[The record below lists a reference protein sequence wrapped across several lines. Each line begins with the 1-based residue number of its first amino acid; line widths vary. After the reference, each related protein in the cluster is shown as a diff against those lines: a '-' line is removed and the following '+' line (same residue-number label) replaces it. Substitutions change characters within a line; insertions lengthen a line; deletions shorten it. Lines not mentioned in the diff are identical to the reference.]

1 MIPAHWEPHH
11 RDEDGEILGYLAP
24 AEDGLC
30 VPVTLVGHALAGPGD
45 ADDARAALDSVGL
58 SYLADRW
65 LLTLPE
71 REEPVSVQIVEA
83 SPARVRVAN
92 VDFGCTEVDY
102 GHVWVLDVPADDRLR
117 PARS

>member
-11 RDEDGEILGYLAP
+11 RDEDGEVLGYLAP

-30 VPVTLVGHALAGPGD
+30 VPVTLFGHTLAEPGD
-45 ADDARAALDSVGL
+45 ADDARATLDSVGL
-58 SYLADRW
+58 SYLAERW

-71 REEPVSVQIVEA
+71 REEPVTVNIVEA
-83 SPARVRVAN
+83 SPSRVRVAN
-92 VDFGCTEVDY
+92 VDPGYLEADH
-102 GHVWVLDVPADDRLR
+102 GHIWVLEVPVNGRLR